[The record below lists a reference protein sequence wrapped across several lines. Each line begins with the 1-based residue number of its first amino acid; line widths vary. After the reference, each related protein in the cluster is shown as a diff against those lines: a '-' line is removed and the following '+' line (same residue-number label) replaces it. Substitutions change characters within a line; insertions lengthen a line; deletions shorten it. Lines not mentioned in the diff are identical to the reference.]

1 MHVPTTTPQQ
11 EADVPALASLTPPIG
26 SRFSGTS
33 HLDHFCDPGTTGY
46 RPPSARLLIEQAR
59 QALIDAQYARNPGER
74 YAQAHLA
81 ALRAAAA
88 VLAVRARPRRRAAP
102 KSAWTLVSTVAP
114 ELSEWAAFFAAAS
127 ATRAAVEA
135 GIPRLVTDRD
145 ADDMVRQA
153 GQFLTIAWRSATK
166 AVR

>member
-59 QALIDAQYARNPGER
+59 QALIDAQYVRNPGER
-74 YAQAHLA
+74 YAQAHL
-81 ALRAAAA
+81 
-88 VLAVRARPRRRAAP
+88 
-102 KSAWTLVSTVAP
+102 
-114 ELSEWAAFFAAAS
+114 AAFFAAAS

>member
-1 MHVPTTTPQQ
+1 MHVLTTTPQ
-11 EADVPALASLTPPIG
+11 EADVPAAVSLTSPIG
-26 SRFSGTS
+26 PWFGGPG
-33 HLDHFCDPGTTGY
+33 HLHHSSDPGTAGCCS
-46 RPPSARLLIEQAR
+46 PSARLLIEQAR
-59 QALIDAQYARNPGER
+59 QALIDAHYARYPGER
-74 YAQAHLA
+74 YARAHLA

-102 KSAWTLVSTVAP
+102 RSAWTLLSTVAP
-114 ELSEWAAFFAAAS
+114 ELAEWAAFFAAAS

-135 GIPRLVTDRD
+135 GVHRLVTDRD